1 MRIAFDGKKAAGNR
15 AGLGN
20 YSRFVISSLAR
31 RYPDCQFDVYVSK
44 RRGNGLLDRIEKLP
58 NVNICYPKHP
68 VLKYFPKLW
77 ERYGI
82 PHEVAERGA
91 DIFHGLGNDLPAGIR
106 KAGRTKAIV
115 TIHDLIFLFFPHT
128 YSWINRHLFNLK
140 FRSSCRKADRI
151 IAVSQCTAKDIVK
164 YYFIPKQKISVAYQ
178 GCDPRFREKCT
189 EEKKEDVR
197 RRFSLPER
205 FILNVGTIE
214 ERKNAELIVRAL
226 QELPELSLVIVG
238 KRTPYADRVEAAAV
252 ECGVVGRVK
261 ILSGVATE
269 DLPAFYQMA
278 EVFVYPSRYEGFG
291 IPVLEALCS
300 GVPAIG
306 ATGSCL
312 EEAGGPGSLYVGPDD
327 TAAMVDAIDTACN
340 DEARRQAMI
349 ARGRAHAARFSD
361 RLLAD
366 SLMAAYRKAVGE
378 QGLRAKES

>member
-197 RRFSLPER
+197 RRFFLPER

-312 EEAGGPGSLYVGPDD
+312 EEAGGDAALYADPDD
-327 TAAMVDAIDTACN
+327 
-340 DEARRQAMI
+340 
-349 ARGRAHAARFSD
+349 AHDLAEKISQVISD
-361 RLLAD
+361 RELRKTMIRKGLEYSIGFTEEVLAD
-366 SLMAAYRKAVGE
+366 RMMEIYRSVLSEA
-378 QGLRAKES
+378 